1 MVVRTDQE
9 PSERFTTSVQGG
21 TEGIDHGL
29 EFWPIARGPA
39 KAARGRTGRR
49 YDRRMSPRPGPVG
62 RAVGLLVV
70 AGAFIGAAGCG
81 DDDGGAAT
89 VGPSDEILRA
99 ELSSAGEAD
108 EGIDGVEAF
117 RVESADHTDADVE
130 YPVTPAPGGPHHQV
144 WANCGFYDE
153 PIAEEHLVHDL
164 EHGAVWL
171 AYPPDLPVADVEV
184 IRALVA
190 DHDKVVAA
198 PFDGLADGE
207 AVVASAWAR
216 QLRLDSVDDPRLE
229 RFVVQYQDGG
239 QAPEAGV
246 TCRGTDVG
254 EPLE

>member
-1 MVVRTDQE
+1 MSLT
-9 PSERFTTSVQGG
+9 P
-21 TEGIDHGL
+21 
-29 EFWPIARGPA
+29 GPA
-39 KAARGRTGRR
+39 GRALRLLLVTGL
-49 YDRRMSPRPGPVG
+49 
-62 RAVGLLVV
+62 AVGL
-70 AGAFIGAAGCG
+70 AACG
-81 DDDGGAAT
+81 DGGGGGAAT
-89 VGPSDEILRA
+89 VGPSNETLRA
-99 ELSSAGEAD
+99 ELAPAGEAD

-130 YPVTPAPGGPHHQV
+130 YSVTPAPGGPHHQV

-171 AYPPDLPVADVEV
+171 AYAPDLPADDLEV

-190 DHDKVVAA
+190 DHDKVVAT
-198 PFDGLADGE
+198 PFDRLADGE

-216 QLRLDSVDDPRLE
+216 QLRLDSVDDERLE

-246 TCRGTDVG
+246 TCSGTDVG